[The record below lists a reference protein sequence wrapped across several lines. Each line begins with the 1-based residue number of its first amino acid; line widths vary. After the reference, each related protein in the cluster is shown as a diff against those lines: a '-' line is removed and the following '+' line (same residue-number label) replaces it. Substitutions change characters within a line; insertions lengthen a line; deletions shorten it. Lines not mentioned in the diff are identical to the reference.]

1 MDRLRRATYVE
12 TLGTL
17 AEGGVVLLDKVPADF
32 VLGDLSSRGLL
43 CGLLAGG
50 GLLRRCEV

>member
-1 MDRLRRATYVE
+1 MDPLRRATYVE

-17 AEGGVVLLDKVPADF
+17 TEGGVVLLDKVPADL
-32 VLGDLSSRGLL
+32 VLWDLSSGGLL